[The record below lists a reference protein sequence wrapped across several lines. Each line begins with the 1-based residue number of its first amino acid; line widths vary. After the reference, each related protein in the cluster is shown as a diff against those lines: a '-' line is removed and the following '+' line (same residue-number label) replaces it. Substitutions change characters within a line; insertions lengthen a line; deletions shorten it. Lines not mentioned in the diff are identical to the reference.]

1 MPQSLRKP
9 QRLPE
14 NPTANVQVARRSG
27 INAEQN
33 KQRPPETAA
42 FSREGR
48 LPETQSGSRP
58 PTVPPERGHPFTVRK
73 TGYLKT

>member
-1 MPQSLRKP
+1 MLQSLHKP

-33 KQRPPETAA
+33 KQRPSETAA
-42 FSREGR
+42 FSRERR
-48 LPETQSGSRP
+48 LPENLMAKFQVARSKSRSG
-58 PTVPPERGHPFTVRK
+58 
-73 TGYLKT
+73 

>member
-33 KQRPPETAA
+33 KQRPSETAA

-48 LPETQSGSRP
+48 LPET
-58 PTVPPERGHPFTVRK
+58 
-73 TGYLKT
+73 